1 MFKSENAETPFYVK
15 LTMILVSIIAIVYI
29 SVVIKD
35 VLSPLLF
42 GLLFSILLLPVADF
56 FENRLR
62 FSRSGAA
69 AISVLLLLLSIV
81 AVMSLLGSQI
91 NNLAQDLPLLQEQVN
106 TSLHGIQQW
115 ISTKTHINIDKQM
128 AYIQTATTNIKEAS
142 PSMIGSTFLSLSS
155 ILLFLVFVILDT
167 FFMLLYRRRL
177 LKFLVDIFDREYTTT
192 VYDIVSTSQNII
204 RKYVVGLF
212 LQMSTVAAVCCT
224 VFLMLGIK
232 YAILLGLIT
241 AIFNVV
247 PYIGIFSALLLNVL
261 ITFAT
266 TAVAGKVI
274 LVIITV
280 VVMHLVDSNILLPVI
295 VGSKVKINAF
305 ITLLGVVLGEMAWG
319 ISGMFLSIPVIAILK
334 IIFDRIETLRPW
346 GHLLGDEKLVRKKII
361 VRDETKPADEAT
373 AV

>member
-1 MFKSENAETPFYVK
+1 MLKSENTGYPLYFK
-15 LTMILVSIIAIVYI
+15 LAMILVSIIAIVYI
-29 SVVIKD
+29 SVIIKD

-56 FENRLR
+56 LESKLR
-62 FSRSGAA
+62 FSRSGSSAVA
-69 AISVLLLLLSIV
+69 VLLLLLSI
-81 AVMSLLGSQI
+81 AALMILLGSQI
-91 NNLAQDLPLLQEQVN
+91 TRLTQDLPLLQEQVI
-106 TSLHGIQQW
+106 TSLHGLQQW
-115 ISTKTHINIDKQM
+115 ISIKTHINIDKQM
-128 AYIQTATTNIKEAS
+128 AYIATATSNIKAAS

-177 LKFLVDIFDREYTTT
+177 LTFLITIFDKKYTAT
-192 VYDIVSTSQNII
+192 VYDIVSTAQLII

-224 VFLMLGIK
+224 VFLLLGIK

-241 AIFNVV
+241 AIFNIV

-305 ITLLGVVLGEMAWG
+305 ITLLGVVLGEMIWG
-319 ISGMFLSIPVIAILK
+319 ISGMFLSIPVIAVLK
-334 IIFDRIETLRPW
+334 IIFDRIESLQPW
-346 GHLLGDEKLVRKKII
+346 GHLLGDEKFVKKKII
-361 VRDETKPADEAT
+361 VHDETKPVAGDTT
-373 AV
+373 A